1 VASSKKKVCVL
12 GSTGTIG
19 TYTLE
24 LIKAF
29 PDQFEA
35 VSLAAGK
42 NLTKLQ
48 EQIRI
53 FKPQVVSVQDE
64 AALQFLR
71 QEFPKLQVDSGLD
84 GIKKCIE
91 AEGIDVV
98 IVGIVGFAGLEPTL
112 HAIRHNKLIGL
123 ANKESLVTAGTLF
136 NEEVRKSSAQVVPV
150 DSEHNALYQLLNGVD
165 ESEVQTLVLTASG
178 GPFLK
183 KPDLDLKLV
192 TPEMAISHPNWKM
205 GPKIS
210 VDSATLMNKGLELI
224 EAHFLFGVPE
234 SQIEVWVHPQSI
246 VHGSIWLKDNT
257 NLAQLS
263 LPDMKSAIG
272 YALSYPERLLQPIQK
287 LTLDQMSR
295 LEFFPPDIQRF
306 PCLELARKSLRAG
319 QSHVIALN
327 AANEIAV
334 NAFLNRQIG
343 FTQIPEVIDATLQEF
358 SGMPIHQLEAVF
370 EADRVGRQVAK
381 TVINRI

>member
-1 VASSKKKVCVL
+1 MSQKRKVCVL

-24 LIKAF
+24 LIQAF
-29 PDQFEA
+29 PDRFEA

-48 EQIRI
+48 EQIRT
-53 FKPQVVSVQDE
+53 FNPQRVSVQDE
-64 AALQFLR
+64 SDAKFLR
-71 QEFPKLQVDSGLD
+71 QEFPKLQIDWGIE
-84 GIKKCIE
+84 GIKRCIE
-91 AEGIDVV
+91 ASGVEVV

-112 HAIRHNKLIGL
+112 HAIGQNKLIGL
-123 ANKESLVTAGTLF
+123 ANKESLVTAGSLF
-136 NEEVRKSSAQVVPV
+136 HEEVKRSSAQIVPV

-165 ESEVQTLVLTASG
+165 RSEVQTVVLTASG

-183 KPDLDLKLV
+183 RTDLDFKQV

-224 EAHFLFGVPE
+224 EAHFLFGFPE
-234 SQIEVWVHPQSI
+234 NQIEVWVHPQSI
-246 VHGSIWLKDNT
+246 IHGAIWLKDNT

-272 YALSYPERLLQPIQK
+272 YALSYPERLSQPIKK
-287 LTLDQMSR
+287 LTLNQMSR
-295 LEFFPPDIQRF
+295 LEFFEPDIQRF

-334 NAFLNRQIG
+334 NAFLNRQIA
-343 FTQIPEVIDATLQEF
+343 FTQIPEVIDATLQGF
-358 SGMPIHQLEAVF
+358 AGMLIQQLDHVF

-381 TVINRI
+381 TAINRI

>member
-1 VASSKKKVCVL
+1 
-12 GSTGTIG
+12 
-19 TYTLE
+19 
-24 LIKAF
+24 
-29 PDQFEA
+29 
-35 VSLAAGK
+35 
-42 NLTKLQ
+42 
-48 EQIRI
+48 
-53 FKPQVVSVQDE
+53 
-64 AALQFLR
+64 
-71 QEFPKLQVDSGLD
+71 
-84 GIKKCIE
+84 
-91 AEGIDVV
+91 
-98 IVGIVGFAGLEPTL
+98 
-112 HAIRHNKLIGL
+112 
-123 ANKESLVTAGTLF
+123 
-136 NEEVRKSSAQVVPV
+136 
-150 DSEHNALYQLLNGVD
+150 
-165 ESEVQTLVLTASG
+165 
-178 GPFLK
+178 
-183 KPDLDLKLV
+183 
-192 TPEMAISHPNWKM
+192 M
-205 GPKIS
+205 
-210 VDSATLMNKGLELI
+210 
-224 EAHFLFGVPE
+224 
-234 SQIEVWVHPQSI
+234 
-246 VHGSIWLKDNT
+246 
-257 NLAQLS
+257 AQLS